1 MKNNKW
7 PLFLVALALMAGAAG
22 ALARLK
28 SHPQIGKPGL
38 KAMPIP
44 GSLMMKLD
52 LPERV
57 LDCSST
63 NVPEPDVV
71 LGYLP
76 PDTSYAERHYQAP
89 DGFDM
94 SGTLILM
101 GTDRTSIHKPQFCLE
116 GQGWRID
123 GAVSGKAT
131 VPVYQP
137 HQYDLPVMKLIATK
151 QGVVNGETITMRG
164 VYVYWFVAEDRLT
177 GEHWQRM
184 WWMAEKLLRTGE
196 LQRWAYVSCFAV
208 CEPGR
213 EDATFERMKQLL
225 AGAVPQF
232 QLTTGAAADD
242 H

>member
-7 PLFLVALALMAGAAG
+7 LLFLAAFALMAGAAG

-28 SHPQIGKPGL
+28 THPQIGKPGI
-38 KAMPIP
+38 KATPIP

-57 LDCSST
+57 LDCTST

-101 GTDRTSIHKPQFCLE
+101 GTDRTSIHNADYCLA
-116 GQGWRID
+116 GQGLNTDEKKIVTLSIGGARPFQMPVAEWKVSRTVQLAD
-123 GAVSGKAT
+123 GQNVKIS
-131 VPVYQP
+131 
-137 HQYDLPVMKLIATK
+137 
-151 QGVVNGETITMRG
+151 G
-164 VYVYWFVAEDRLT
+164 VYVFWFVAD
-177 GEHWQRM
+177 GEETPDHFQMMKRM
-184 WWMAEKLLRTGE
+184 ALHLLRTGVM
-196 LQRWAYVSCFAV
+196 QRWAYVSYFSL

-213 EDATFERMKQLL
+213 EDATSARMEKMI
-225 AGAVPQF
+225 AASVPEF
-232 QLTTGAAADD
+232 QPPPDGR
-242 H
+242 